1 MLRLQGINIIIAIL
15 ALFVA
20 LHLGLAPE
28 HHNARTTATTM
39 LGGIAF
45 LLMTVSV
52 LLATRLEVFE
62 EWFGG
67 LDRMYQMHRVAGA
80 FVGVFVVIH
89 FVGVPKIL
97 PEGVDPSL
105 NPLFPSSPL
114 GKVSMVLLIVGL
126 FVALNR
132 KISYSR
138 WRTPHKIMALVYFLT
153 IGHFMNAP
161 GVFFERFSA
170 SGIMLIIAA
179 SIGMVALVYTMLGM
193 NKRTA
198 TPFTIESVNPLER
211 ATEVVL
217 KPVRNML
224 NFKPGQF
231 VFVEIQGKEWSE
243 PHPFTIS
250 SSPDENRLRL
260 TMKVLGDWTRKVR
273 EELKAGSDVTIR
285 GPYGRFDASKV
296 RNKKQV
302 WIAGGIGLTPF
313 LSKIR
318 SMKPGDDRQIH
329 FVYASR
335 NEEEAIFLDELTS
348 RADELG
354 NITLYPLF
362 SDAGE
367 FARIDVAKERLP
379 DSLGSYEYFICGPKP
394 MVDGLMRDLK
404 KEGVQRNKIH
414 TEAFEFR

>member
-1 MLRLQGINIIIAIL
+1 MLKRQGINAIVAVVL
-15 ALFVA
+15 LFIV
-20 LHLGLAPE
+20 LHLGFAPE
-28 HHNARTTATTM
+28 HHSMRTTAFTT

-52 LLATRLEVFE
+52 ILATRLEVFE

-67 LDRMYQMHRVAGA
+67 LDRMYQVHRVAGSM
-80 FVGVFVVIH
+80 VGVFVVVH
-89 FVGVPKIL
+89 FVGIPKKL
-97 PEGVDPSL
+97 PIGIDPAANPLDPS
-105 NPLFPSSPL
+105 STI
-114 GKVSMVLLIVGL
+114 GKVAMVLLIIGL

-132 KISYSR
+132 KISYSK
-138 WRTPHKIMALVYFLT
+138 WRTPHKIMALVYILT

-161 GVFFERFSA
+161 GIFFEQFSA
-170 SGIMLIIAA
+170 SGIMLIVFAL
-179 SIGMVALVYTMLGM
+179 IGTVALIYTMVGM

-198 TPFTIESVNPLER
+198 TPFTIEAVNTLER

-217 KPVRNML
+217 KPDDKMFD
-224 NFKPGQF
+224 FKPGQF
-231 VFVEIQGKEWSE
+231 AFVEVEGKGWSE

-250 SSPDENRLRL
+250 SAPGEDRLRF

-273 EELKAGSDVTIR
+273 EELEPGRKVTVR
-285 GPYGRFDASKV
+285 GPYGRFNTANAD
-296 RNKKQV
+296 NLNQV

-318 SMKPGDDRQIH
+318 AMEPGDDRKIH
-329 FVYASR
+329 FVYAAR
-335 NEEEAIFLDELTS
+335 NEEEAIFLDEIK
-348 RADELG
+348 AKAAELG

-362 SDAGE
+362 SDEGE

-379 DSLGSYEYFICGPKP
+379 QALDAYEYFICGPKP
-394 MVDGLMRDLK
+394 MIDGLMRDLK
-404 KEGVQRNKIH
+404 NEGVQRRNIH

>member
-1 MLRLQGINIIIAIL
+1 MAIL

-20 LHLGLAPE
+20 LHLGFAPE
-28 HHNARTTATTM
+28 HHDLRITVTTM

-52 LLATRLEVFE
+52 LLATRLEIFE

-67 LDRMYQMHRVAGA
+67 LDRVYQVHRLAGS

-89 FVGVPKIL
+89 FVGVPKVL
-97 PEGVDPSL
+97 PDGVDPAL

-114 GKVSMVLLIVGL
+114 GKVSMVLLIIGL

-138 WRTPHKIMALVYFLT
+138 WRAPHKIMALVYLLT

-161 GVFFERFSA
+161 GVFFERFST
-170 SGIMLIIAA
+170 SGIMLIVSA
-179 SIGMVALVYTMLGM
+179 SIGMVALIYTIVGM

-198 TPFTIESVNPLER
+198 TPFTIEAVNQLER

-217 KPVRNML
+217 KPVHDML
-224 NFKPGQF
+224 SFKPGQF
-231 VFVEIQGKEWSE
+231 VFVEVQGKGWSE

-250 SSPDENRLRL
+250 SASDENRLRL

-273 EELKAGSDVTIR
+273 EELKAGGDVTIR
-285 GPYGRFDASKV
+285 GPYGRFNAASV
-296 RNKKQV
+296 GNKKQV

-318 SMKPGDDRQIH
+318 SMNPGDDREIH
-329 FVYASR
+329 FAYASR
-335 NEEEAIFLDELTS
+335 NEEEALFLEEIKE
-348 RADELG
+348 RAQKLG

-362 SDAGE
+362 SDVGE
-367 FARIDVAKERLP
+367 FARIDVAKDRLP
-379 DSLGSYEYFICGPKP
+379 EPLDSYEYFICGPKP
-394 MVDGLMRDLK
+394 MVDGLMRDLR
-404 KEGVQRNKIH
+404 KEGVQRKNIH